1 MKSGLEHLPETKR
14 RELARVVEILFSE
27 FEAAIAGGKSE
38 HKRHGQ
44 ILKVILFGSYGR
56 GDWIDDPVSG
66 YVSDYDLL
74 VVVNDEKLTDVL
86 EYWAGADEHLLR
98 EYQVTHKLTAPAN
111 FIVHC
116 VLQRHK
122 EGRGSNSEQRREAA

>member
-1 MKSGLEHLPETKR
+1 
-14 RELARVVEILFSE
+14 
-27 FEAAIAGGKSE
+27 
-38 HKRHGQ
+38 
-44 ILKVILFGSYGR
+44 
-56 GDWIDDPVSG
+56 
-66 YVSDYDLL
+66 
-74 VVVNDEKLTDVL
+74 VVNDEKLTDVL